1 MHAALARVMY
11 LSGAAGIFPMDVC
24 PDMTGGVA
32 GYGGDFVERVVDG
45 PDVVHLRRVASELVA
60 GNT

>member
-1 MHAALARVMY
+1 MN
-11 LSGAAGIFPMDVC
+11 VC
-24 PDMTGGVA
+24 PDMTGGVF

-45 PDVVHLRRVASELVA
+45 PDVVYLRRVVSELLA

>member
-1 MHAALARVMY
+1 MY

-45 PDVVHLRRVASELVA
+45 PDVVYLRRVVSELLADNV
-60 GNT
+60 

>member
-1 MHAALARVMY
+1 MY

-32 GYGGDFVERVVDG
+32 GYGADFVDRVVDG
-45 PDVVHLRRVASELVA
+45 LDVVYLRRAVSELLA
-60 GNT
+60 DNT